1 MSMKPCGARAKS
13 TPRWRVRGAQTGS
26 GERPT
31 GCWLRQEVRNS
42 RLPRKLSRVQTVVPS
57 HIHFRPCT
65 LFSAH
70 KSGDDNP
77 MKRVLPLF
85 IFPLCASI
93 ALVAQSYTKSAAD
106 AKPATKATT
115 STSAPAIDLTA
126 LDKTVDPC
134 VDFYQYACG
143 NWRKTHPIPADKSRY
158 GSFDK
163 LLDSNLDV
171 LKELLESAAVASP
184 KRTPIEAKVG
194 DFYAACMDEPAIEAK
209 GATPLQSWIDRVN
222 GIKST
227 ADLMKT
233 AGALHKDGEQAIFG
247 FGAGSDLKD
256 SNRTLAQ
263 MAEGGLSLPDRD
275 YYTKDDKKS
284 VEQRDKFVEHV
295 AKMFQLLGDSDEKAA
310 A

>member
-1 MSMKPCGARAKS
+1 
-13 TPRWRVRGAQTGS
+13 
-26 GERPT
+26 
-31 GCWLRQEVRNS
+31 
-42 RLPRKLSRVQTVVPS
+42 
-57 HIHFRPCT
+57 
-65 LFSAH
+65 
-70 KSGDDNP
+70 

-85 IFPLCASI
+85 IFLLCASL
-93 ALVAQSYTKSAAD
+93 AMVAQGYTKSSAD
-106 AKPATKATT
+106 AKPTTKATT
-115 STSAPAIDLTA
+115 AASAPAIDLTA

-163 LLDSNLDV
+163 LADSNLDV
-171 LKELLESAAVASP
+171 LREILENAAAPSP

-194 DFYAACMDEPAIEAK
+194 DYYAACMDEAVIETK
-209 GATPLQSWIDRVN
+209 GATPLQGWLDRVN

-227 ADLMKT
+227 ADLMKA

-275 YYTKDDKKS
+275 NYLKDDNKS
-284 VEQRDKFVEHV
+284 VETRDKFVEHV
-295 AKMFQLLGDSDEKAA
+295 AKMFQLLGDSEDKATAEGKTVLAIETDLAQVTMDRVSRRDPNKRDHHMTLA
-310 A
+310 ALEQIAPNFDLGDYLQATGAPSFTELNVGNPDYFKAIDAKI